1 MTGWTYLGVAIVL
14 EIAAT
19 TMLKLSDGLARWQWA
34 AGSIALYAV
43 CFLALAPALKTIPVG
58 IAYAVWS
65 GVGIIAM
72 AIIGIIYFDQ
82 KLSLLQIGC
91 IALVLIGAIGLRA
104 STPG

>member
-14 EIAAT
+14 EIIAT
-19 TMLKLSDGLARWQWA
+19 TMLKLSNGLSRWHWA

-65 GVGIIAM
+65 GVGIVAM
-72 AIIGIIYFDQ
+72 AVLGILYFDQ
-82 KLSLLQIGC
+82 RLSLLQVGC
-91 IALVLIGAIGLRA
+91 IVLVLIGAIGLRA